1 MTTRTNYNDAPGLLK
16 GRKEF
21 KNRSKWPSFSAKWE
35 TYKELPNEYN
45 ASSEEER
52 IVYRDAIETAKK
64 YDKVYVVY
72 SYETPIFI
80 ADKNEVL
87 WANPI
92 KYSPTTSR
100 QQSLTARALYS

>member
-16 GRKEF
+16 SREEF

-35 TYKELPNEYN
+35 THKDLPTEYS

-52 IVYRDAIETAKK
+52 IVYRDAIETAKM

-80 ADKNEVL
+80 ADENKVL

-92 KYSPTTSR
+92 KYSQTTSR
-100 QQSLTARALYS
+100 QQNLTAHAFR